1 MHNYI
6 IKRILITLPILF
18 LISLISFS
26 LVFITPG
33 DTAQIAL
40 QNPSGGADE
49 KTVEAFREQHGLND
63 PFYVQYIRWL
73 GNALQ
78 GNLGKSYMTNS
89 SVTDSILKAF
99 QVTVVLAAVS
109 MAISLIIAIPL
120 GMLAALYKGTFLDDV
135 CRFFSLIGVSMPN
148 FWEAYILMIV
158 FALILKILP
167 SSGYVPNNWKYII
180 LPSVALGTGY
190 AAITMRLMRNSLL
203 DVLNQDY
210 IMSAR
215 AKGLSEITVVFRHAL
230 KNAFIPVITIAGL
243 NFGYLLNGSVIIETI
258 FAWPGIGNLL
268 VSAILDKDYPVI
280 QGCILFIAVIF
291 LVINFLVDISYT
303 YLNPKIR
310 DNI

>member
-203 DVLNQDY
+203 DE
-210 IMSAR
+210 IGR
-215 AKGLSEITVVFRHAL
+215 AHV
-230 KNAFIPVITIAGL
+230 
-243 NFGYLLNGSVIIETI
+243 
-258 FAWPGIGNLL
+258 
-268 VSAILDKDYPVI
+268 
-280 QGCILFIAVIF
+280 
-291 LVINFLVDISYT
+291 
-303 YLNPKIR
+303 
-310 DNI
+310 